1 MVGRSAGALLLAL
14 LWAVGMA
21 LALSWLAWSAGGG
34 LAVYAL
40 ALPWWLSRTPPAGPD
55 PAAADSMLPGL
66 LDEAVRRWCLHIQT
80 AQTQMRQAT
89 DELLQGF
96 VSILDELDHITGQ
109 TPSASAASPG
119 AHPQVL
125 AQCESDLQALVR
137 NFSAFVVS
145 RERMLDT
152 FVSLDNA
159 SSGLRTMAE
168 DVAAIARQT
177 NLLSVNAT
185 IEAARAGASGRGFAV
200 VAAEVRRL
208 SGASGE
214 TGRRIEEQVRVFSDQ
229 VQQTLQT
236 SSTRAEVDKSLVGES
251 ERTIHSVVERVNST
265 VAELR
270 SRADE
275 LGRRSLSVRAHIEQL
290 MISFQF
296 QDRVQQILDQVTG
309 SIQKASTCLN
319 ESQALGRWPDAQE
332 WEQLLSAGYSTAEQ
346 RAHGQAVTNATASS
360 GTAAT
365 FF

>member
-1 MVGRSAGALLLAL
+1 MGRSAGALLLAL

-21 LALSWLAWSAGGG
+21 LSWPWLAWSAGGG

-40 ALPWWLSRTPPAGPD
+40 ALPWWLSRTNPAMPGSN
-55 PAAADSMLPGL
+55 ADDAVLPGL

-80 AQTQMRQAT
+80 AQSQMRQAT

-109 TPSASAASPG
+109 TPSASATSPG

-137 NFSAFVVS
+137 SFSAFVVS

-152 FVSLDNA
+152 FVSLDTA
-159 SSGLRTMAE
+159 STGLRTMAE

-214 TGRRIEEQVRVFSDQ
+214 TGRRIEEQVRQFSDQ
-229 VQQTLQT
+229 VQQTLQ
-236 SSTRAEVDKSLVGES
+236 SSSARAESDRSLVSES
-251 ERTIHSVVERVNST
+251 ERTIHSVVERVNDT

-270 SRADE
+270 NRADE
-275 LGRRSLSVRAHIEQL
+275 LGQRSLSVRTHVEQL
-290 MISFQF
+290 MVAFQF
-296 QDRVQQILDQVTG
+296 QDRVQQILDQVAG
-309 SIQKASTCLN
+309 SIQKAGSRLN
-319 ESQALGRWPDAQE
+319 ESQARGHWPDAQE

-346 RAHGQAVTNATASS
+346 RAHHQAAKPTAAPSA
-360 GTAAT
+360 AAT